1 MIRVAGVKCKSS
13 GLPRLV
19 LNLYILDSVVVV
31 VVHTQPELDKHQ
43 ITNAYLRIVSLYC
56 IVHLAPILHTII
68 L

>member
-1 MIRVAGVKCKSS
+1 MVFKRKTKEKCKSS

-43 ITNAYLRIVSLYC
+43 ITNAYLRIVYY
-56 IVHLAPILHTII
+56 HYTA
-68 L
+68 